1 MNVLMMIGV
10 LGGGF
15 IYIIFYGFDFLFAS
29 SHFIATAVFTV
40 DIGCSSMQWSWH
52 LRWTQNTKVFFYED
66 ISLARTLE
74 NTNLQVRSLVTVVLA
89 CNFACK

>member
-1 MNVLMMIGV
+1 MC
-10 LGGGF
+10 F
-15 IYIIFYGFDFLFAS
+15 CFLFAS

-66 ISLARTLE
+66 LSLARTLE
-74 NTNLQVRSLVTVVLA
+74 NTNLQVRSSVMIGLA
-89 CNFACK
+89 CNFPVSEVHILQASEDVGP